1 MKTFYMQSLACSLA
15 ENCDNKFFI
24 MVTDYDICCINNSN
38 YDIYYSRNTLND
50 NNFNIISVNKD
61 FIEIS
66 NDINLQSSSKL
77 CLKRYY
83 IGTYQLEQEVDIL
96 YSVHKCMIEFLKSKN
111 N

>member
-1 MKTFYMQSLACSLA
+1 MKTFY
-15 ENCDNKFFI
+15 NNNFFI

-38 YDIYYSRNTLND
+38 YDIYYSRNTLNV

-66 NDINLQSSSKL
+66 NDINLQSSDRL